1 MASEVGTQASPT
13 AEGTNATEHI
23 ETRRVERL
31 IEALSGISMGNFA
44 AVDINPGPPEQTF
57 TMLETV
63 LKQLLSD
70 LGEVLEANERFVQE
84 LQSSHRDMQD
94 KLETIERQQ
103 LAIRDLSTPIIE
115 VWDDVV
121 TLPVVGLVDSRR
133 AADMTQRLL
142 YAIVERRARCVIVDL
157 TGVDLVDTM
166 TADHLVKML
175 QAAAMLGAFCVVSGI
190 MPDVAQ
196 TLARLGVELPGVKT
210 VRSLKEG
217 LAASVKFLQEQRD
230 SR

>member
-1 MASEVGTQASPT
+1 MASELGTQASS
-13 AEGTNATEHI
+13 GTDAGTTENI
-23 ETRRVERL
+23 EVRRVERL

-44 AVDINPGPPEQTF
+44 AVDIAPGPPEQTF

-84 LQSSHRDMQD
+84 LQNGHRDMQD

-175 QAAAMLGAFCVVSGI
+175 QAASMLGAFCVVSGI

-196 TLARLGVELPGVKT
+196 TLARLGVELAGVKT

-217 LAASVKFLQEQRD
+217 LAASVRFLQEQRD
-230 SR
+230 AL

>member
-1 MASEVGTQASPT
+1 MSTEVNASTQAESV
-13 AEGTNATEHI
+13 EHI
-23 ETRRVERL
+23 EVRRIERL
-31 IEALSGISMGNFA
+31 TEALSGISMGNFS
-44 AVDINPGPPEQTF
+44 AVDVEPGDPEQTF
-57 TMLETV
+57 TVLETV

-84 LQSSHRDMQD
+84 LQTSHRDMQE

-157 TGVDLVDTM
+157 TGVDMVDTL

-196 TLARLGVELPGVKT
+196 TLARLGVELSGVRT

-217 LAASVKFLQEQRD
+217 LAASVKFLQAQREG
-230 SR
+230 R